1 MSLRR
6 FFAVLVFAFV
16 LVASAGA
23 GENVLWCERP
33 AQRWLEALPVGNGR
47 LGAMVFGGV
56 ARERLALNESTVW
69 SGAPSDRHDNPG
81 AREHLAE
88 IRQRLFAGE
97 YMKARDLCGQ
107 HLLGRRDSY
116 GTHLPMADLLLE
128 FEHPAGAV
136 TGYRRQLDLAT
147 GVVRVEYAVG
157 GVRFVREVF
166 ASNPDNVFAVRL
178 TCEKPGQLSFSL
190 NLDGGDLPAEV
201 QAQGNRTLVIRGDA
215 RETKHSD
222 GTTGVSFESWV
233 RVLAEGGQV
242 RAVDE
247 SLAVQGADTVTLLV
261 VANTTFRDQDPTALC
276 AAQLEKVAGRSF
288 SQLRQAHVADH
299 RHLFDRVD
307 LNVGGHE
314 ATSRPMERRLA
325 DLHAGA
331 DDPQLAALFFQYGR
345 YLLIAGSR
353 EDSPLPTNLQGIWND
368 NLACN
373 MGWTC
378 DFHLDINTQQ
388 NYWPTEMCNLA
399 ECHEPQLRLI
409 ESLRAP
415 GRRTAQTMYG
425 ARGWVCHV
433 FTNAWGFTAPGW
445 GLGWGL
451 HPTGGIW
458 IARDFW
464 EYYRFT
470 GDEEFLKTRAYP
482 VLREAAEFFLD
493 YMVEHPKYGWLV
505 TGPAV
510 SPENSFVTPDGER
523 CSESMGPTCDRVLVY
538 DLFTACI
545 EATKILEID
554 AEFRAT
560 LEAARAKL
568 PPLQVGQHGQL
579 QEWLEDLDE
588 AVPSHRHSTHLLA
601 LHPTNQITRRGTP
614 KLAAAARVSIERRI
628 GQPNWEDVEWSRANL
643 INYFARLGDGEQA
656 HHHLLGL
663 LREDSDTSLLTFSR
677 GGIAGAQANIF
688 SIDGNYAGT
697 AGIAEMLL
705 QSHNDEIEFLPAL
718 PKAWPIGS
726 VRGLRARGGFAVDI
740 EWTDGE
746 LRVATVRSLLGNLCR
761 LRYGDVTLRAHL
773 ARGGLLRWDGR

>member
-6 FFAVLVFAFV
+6 ILAVSAFV
-16 LVASAGA
+16 VVLGTSTGRA
-23 GENVLWCERP
+23 ENMLWYEQP
-33 AQRWLEALPVGNGR
+33 AQRWLEALPIGNGR

-56 ARERLALNESTVW
+56 TRERVALNESTVW
-69 SGAPSDRHDNPG
+69 SGAPSDRHDNRG

-88 IRQRLFAGE
+88 IRQLFFAGQ
-97 YMKARDLCGQ
+97 YMEARDLCAK
-107 HLLGRRDSY
+107 HLLGRRGSY

-128 FEHPAGAV
+128 FHHPNGAV
-136 TGYRRQLDLAT
+136 TDYRRQLDLAE
-147 GVVRVEYAVG
+147 GVARVEYAIG
-157 GVRFVREVF
+157 GVRFVRETL
-166 ASNPDNVFAVRL
+166 ASNPDNVLAIRL
-178 TCEKPGQLSFSL
+178 TCEEPGQLSFSMR
-190 NLDGGDLPAEV
+190 LDGGDLPAEI
-201 QAQGNRTLVIRGDA
+201 QAKNDGTLVIRGDA

-222 GTTGVSFESWV
+222 GTTGVSFESRV

-242 RAVDE
+242 KAVGQNLE
-247 SLAVQGADTVTLLV
+247 VQGADAVTLLV
-261 VANTTFRDQDPTALC
+261 VANTTFGDQDPTASC
-276 AAQLEKVAGRSF
+276 AAQIERVAGQSF
-288 SQLRQAHVADH
+288 SQLRQTHVADH
-299 RHLFDRVD
+299 RELFDRVALD
-307 LNVGGHE
+307 LGGQD
-314 ATSRPMERRLA
+314 ATSRPTDRRIA

-331 DDPQLAALFFQYGR
+331 NDPQLAALFFQYGR

-378 DFHLDINTQQ
+378 DFHLDINMQQ

-399 ECHEPQLRLI
+399 ECHEPLFRLI

-415 GRRTAQTMYG
+415 GRRTARTMYG

-445 GLGWGL
+445 GLGWGV

-470 GDEEFLKTRAYP
+470 GDEEFVRTRAYP
-482 VLREAAEFFLD
+482 LMREAAEFFLD
-493 YMVEHPKYGWLV
+493 YMVEHPKSGWLV

-510 SPENSFVTPDGER
+510 SPENAFRTPDGQA
-523 CSESMGPTCDRVLVY
+523 CSESMGPTCDRVLVN
-538 DLFTACI
+538 DLFSACI
-545 EATKILEID
+545 EATKILDSD
-554 AEFRAT
+554 ADFRKT
-560 LEAARAKL
+560 LEVARAKL
-568 PPLQVGQHGQL
+568 PPLQIGKHGQL
-579 QEWLEDLDE
+579 QEWLEDYDE
-588 AVPSHRHSTHLLA
+588 AVPNHRHSTHLLA
-601 LHPTNQITRRGTP
+601 LHPTNQITRRETP
-614 KLAAAARVSIERRI
+614 ELAAAARVSIERRI

-663 LREDSDTSLLTFSR
+663 LREDSDKNLLTFSR

-697 AGIAEMLL
+697 AGIAEMVL
-705 QSHNDEIEFLPAL
+705 QSHNNEIEFLPAL
-718 PKAWPIGS
+718 PSAWPNGS
-726 VRGLRARGGFAVDI
+726 VRGLRARGGFEVDI
-740 EWTDGE
+740 EWRDGQ
-746 LRVATVRSLLGNLCR
+746 LRLATVRSLLGSPCR
-761 LRYGDVTLRAHL
+761 LRHGEAVLDAHL
-773 ARGGLLRWDGR
+773 GTGRTLCWDGR